1 MYRTFVLGFL
11 FIFFG
16 CYSKKNIELV
26 NYEKIVSHRNKGLAY
41 LEEENFTEAEKEF
54 KELTFL
60 APQDPLG
67 YANLGLTYLKSDGQ
81 INKSEQWLKKALE
94 LNQKDPEIRIL
105 LILYYE
111 LNSQD
116 SLAFN
121 ILKESINYSPNHI
134 KTLYKL
140 TEYYLKRN
148 DINSKQIAQIYLKKI
163 VELIP
168 ANISAQLKLIEILL
182 NENKISEATR
192 GLNKISQIFP
202 KLPENSVEML
212 ENSIRFLNMED
223 LDQAKTYVMIFENL
237 IRPTSFYKS
246 SLIELKGN
254 VGPVSGSPILRFTK
268 IEPVKKY
275 KKAKDY
281 ALSKNKI
288 GLFSSSIS
296 FLFIMSLL
304 LFNGYGFIDQLITS
318 DILKSLLP
326 FNIHSGFAQ
335 SGLFFLI
342 LFILNSIIS
351 IPFSYYNTF
360 VIEEKFG
367 FNRTTKSTFFLD
379 ILKSFLLS
387 ILIGG
392 ALLFLALYLYDNLND
407 GFWLWLWIG
416 LSFLIIF
423 INMFYADLIV
433 PIFNKLKPLDDGEL
447 RQKIEKY
454 SKEVGYLLKNIYV
467 IDGSKRSTKANAF
480 FSGLGPRKT
489 IALYDTLIEK
499 HTEDEL
505 VAVLAHEVGHFKK
518 KHIFSGLIMSIIQIG
533 VMTFFF
539 ELCLKLPEISLALGG
554 SEASFHLGL
563 IGFSIIFSPISM
575 LSGILM
581 NYISRKNE
589 FEADAYAKETFN
601 GEDLSLALKKLSVD
615 SLSNIYPHPLY
626 VFFHYSH
633 PPLIQRLR
641 ALN

>member
-1 MYRTFVLGFL
+1 MATQLWF
-11 FIFFG
+11 FI
-16 CYSKKNIELV
+16 
-26 NYEKIVSHRNKGLAY
+26 IVSLVVFNYLFTNILDYVNHRN
-41 LEEENFTEAEKEF
+41 
-54 KELTFL
+54 
-60 APQDPLG
+60 
-67 YANLGLTYLKSDGQ
+67 
-81 INKSEQWLKKALE
+81 W
-94 LNQKDPEIRIL
+94 KDEI
-105 LILYYE
+105 
-111 LNSQD
+111 
-116 SLAFN
+116 
-121 ILKESINYSPNHI
+121 PN
-134 KTLYKL
+134 
-140 TEYYLKRN
+140 
-148 DINSKQIAQIYLKKI
+148 
-163 VELIP
+163 
-168 ANISAQLKLIEILL
+168 
-182 NENKISEATR
+182 
-192 GLNKISQIFP
+192 
-202 KLPENSVEML
+202 
-212 ENSIRFLNMED
+212 
-223 LDQAKTYVMIFENL
+223 
-237 IRPTSFYKS
+237 
-246 SLIELKGN
+246 ELKDFYN
-254 VGPVSGSPILRFTK
+254 K
-268 IEPVKKY
+268 EKY
-275 KKAKDY
+275 KTAKDY

-296 FLFIMSLL
+296 FLFIMTLL
-304 LFNGYGFIDQLITS
+304 VFNGYGFIDQLVNM
-318 DILKSLLP
+318 DILKSFFLFDL
-326 FNIHSGFAQ
+326 NSSFAQ

-360 VIEEKFG
+360 IIEEKFG
-367 FNRTTKSTFFLD
+367 FNKTTKSTFFLD
-379 ILKSFLLS
+379 ILKSFFLS
-387 ILIGG
+387 VFIGG

-416 LSFLIIF
+416 LSFLMIL

-533 VMTFFF
+533 IMTFFF

>member
-1 MYRTFVLGFL
+1 MTTQLWFFIIISLVVYNYL
-11 FIFFG
+11 F
-16 CYSKKNIELV
+16 S
-26 NYEKIVSHRNKGLAY
+26 
-41 LEEENFTEAEKEF
+41 
-54 KELTFL
+54 
-60 APQDPLG
+60 
-67 YANLGLTYLKSDGQ
+67 
-81 INKSEQWLKKALE
+81 
-94 LNQKDPEIRIL
+94 
-105 LILYYE
+105 
-111 LNSQD
+111 
-116 SLAFN
+116 N
-121 ILKESINYSPNHI
+121 ILDYINHKNWKDEIPN
-134 KTLYKL
+134 
-140 TEYYLKRN
+140 
-148 DINSKQIAQIYLKKI
+148 
-163 VELIP
+163 
-168 ANISAQLKLIEILL
+168 
-182 NENKISEATR
+182 
-192 GLNKISQIFP
+192 
-202 KLPENSVEML
+202 
-212 ENSIRFLNMED
+212 
-223 LDQAKTYVMIFENL
+223 
-237 IRPTSFYKS
+237 
-246 SLIELKGN
+246 ELKDFYD
-254 VGPVSGSPILRFTK
+254 R
-268 IEPVKKY
+268 EKY
-275 KKAKDY
+275 KIAKDY

-304 LFNGYGFIDQLITS
+304 LFNGYGYIDQLVTS

-335 SGLFFLI
+335 SGLFLLI
-342 LFILNSIIS
+342 LFMLNSIIS

-379 ILKSFLLS
+379 IIKSFLLS

-416 LSFLIIF
+416 LSFLMIF

-433 PIFNKLKPLDDGEL
+433 PIFNKLKPLEDGEL

-499 HTEDEL
+499 HSEDEL

-563 IGFSIIFSPISM
+563 IGFSIIFSPISI

>member
-1 MYRTFVLGFL
+1 MATQLWF
-11 FIFFG
+11 FI
-16 CYSKKNIELV
+16 
-26 NYEKIVSHRNKGLAY
+26 IVSLVVFNYLFTNILDYVNHRN
-41 LEEENFTEAEKEF
+41 
-54 KELTFL
+54 
-60 APQDPLG
+60 
-67 YANLGLTYLKSDGQ
+67 
-81 INKSEQWLKKALE
+81 W
-94 LNQKDPEIRIL
+94 KDEI
-105 LILYYE
+105 
-111 LNSQD
+111 
-116 SLAFN
+116 
-121 ILKESINYSPNHI
+121 PN
-134 KTLYKL
+134 
-140 TEYYLKRN
+140 
-148 DINSKQIAQIYLKKI
+148 
-163 VELIP
+163 
-168 ANISAQLKLIEILL
+168 
-182 NENKISEATR
+182 
-192 GLNKISQIFP
+192 
-202 KLPENSVEML
+202 
-212 ENSIRFLNMED
+212 
-223 LDQAKTYVMIFENL
+223 
-237 IRPTSFYKS
+237 
-246 SLIELKGN
+246 ELKDFYN
-254 VGPVSGSPILRFTK
+254 K
-268 IEPVKKY
+268 EKY
-275 KKAKDY
+275 KTAKVY

-304 LFNGYGFIDQLITS
+304 LFNGYGFIDQLVSS
-318 DILKSLLP
+318 DILKSFLP
-326 FNIHSGFAQ
+326 FDINSSFAQ
-335 SGLFFLI
+335 SGLFFFI

-360 VIEEKFG
+360 IIEEKFG
-367 FNRTTKSTFFLD
+367 FNKTTKSTFFLD
-379 ILKSFLLS
+379 LLKSSLLS
-387 ILIGG
+387 IFIGG

-416 LSFLIIF
+416 LSFLMIF

-539 ELCLKLPEISLALGG
+539 ELCLRLPEISLALGG

-633 PPLIQRLR
+633 PPLIERLR

>member
-1 MYRTFVLGFL
+1 MATQLWFFIIISLVVLNYL
-11 FIFFG
+11 F
-16 CYSKKNIELV
+16 S
-26 NYEKIVSHRNKGLAY
+26 
-41 LEEENFTEAEKEF
+41 
-54 KELTFL
+54 
-60 APQDPLG
+60 
-67 YANLGLTYLKSDGQ
+67 
-81 INKSEQWLKKALE
+81 
-94 LNQKDPEIRIL
+94 
-105 LILYYE
+105 
-111 LNSQD
+111 
-116 SLAFN
+116 N
-121 ILKESINYSPNHI
+121 ILDYVNHSNWKDEIPN
-134 KTLYKL
+134 
-140 TEYYLKRN
+140 
-148 DINSKQIAQIYLKKI
+148 
-163 VELIP
+163 
-168 ANISAQLKLIEILL
+168 
-182 NENKISEATR
+182 
-192 GLNKISQIFP
+192 
-202 KLPENSVEML
+202 
-212 ENSIRFLNMED
+212 
-223 LDQAKTYVMIFENL
+223 
-237 IRPTSFYKS
+237 
-246 SLIELKGN
+246 ELKDFYN
-254 VGPVSGSPILRFTK
+254 K
-268 IEPVKKY
+268 KKY

-296 FLFIMSLL
+296 FLFIMTLL
-304 LFNGYGFIDQLITS
+304 VFNGYGFIDQLVNM
-318 DILKSLLP
+318 DILKSFFLFDL
-326 FNIHSGFAQ
+326 NSSFAQ

-360 VIEEKFG
+360 IIEEKFG
-367 FNRTTKSTFFLD
+367 FNKTTKSTFFLD
-379 ILKSFLLS
+379 ILKSFFLS
-387 ILIGG
+387 VFIGG

-416 LSFLIIF
+416 LSFLMIL

-447 RQKIEKY
+447 RQKIEEY

-499 HTEDEL
+499 HSEDEL

-575 LSGILM
+575 LSSILM

-633 PPLIQRLR
+633 PPLIERLR

>member
-1 MYRTFVLGFL
+1 MATQLWF
-11 FIFFG
+11 FI
-16 CYSKKNIELV
+16 
-26 NYEKIVSHRNKGLAY
+26 IVSLVVFNYLFSNILDYVNHRN
-41 LEEENFTEAEKEF
+41 
-54 KELTFL
+54 
-60 APQDPLG
+60 
-67 YANLGLTYLKSDGQ
+67 
-81 INKSEQWLKKALE
+81 W
-94 LNQKDPEIRIL
+94 KDEI
-105 LILYYE
+105 
-111 LNSQD
+111 
-116 SLAFN
+116 
-121 ILKESINYSPNHI
+121 PN
-134 KTLYKL
+134 
-140 TEYYLKRN
+140 
-148 DINSKQIAQIYLKKI
+148 
-163 VELIP
+163 
-168 ANISAQLKLIEILL
+168 
-182 NENKISEATR
+182 
-192 GLNKISQIFP
+192 
-202 KLPENSVEML
+202 
-212 ENSIRFLNMED
+212 
-223 LDQAKTYVMIFENL
+223 
-237 IRPTSFYKS
+237 
-246 SLIELKGN
+246 ELKDFYN
-254 VGPVSGSPILRFTK
+254 
-268 IEPVKKY
+268 EEKY
-275 KKAKDY
+275 KIAKNY

-296 FLFIMSLL
+296 FLFIISLL
-304 LFNGYGFIDQLITS
+304 LFNGYGLIDQLVSS
-318 DILKSLLP
+318 DILKSFLP
-326 FNIHSGFAQ
+326 FDINSSFAQ

-360 VIEEKFG
+360 IIEEKFG
-367 FNRTTKSTFFLD
+367 FNKTTKSTFFLD
-379 ILKSFLLS
+379 ILKSSLLS
-387 ILIGG
+387 IFIGG

-416 LSFLIIF
+416 LSLIMIF

-563 IGFSIIFSPISM
+563 IGFSIVFSPISM

-633 PPLIQRLR
+633 PPLIERLR